1 MFSQPELFSKIAE
14 VPFNDNGF
22 FAEKI
27 RIFLK
32 IFYMYKQ
39 YFDKYCIV

>member
-1 MFSQPELFSKIAE
+1 MLSQPELFSKIAE

-32 IFYMYKQ
+32 IFYMHKIYN
-39 YFDKYCIV
+39 DE